1 MQTENSYLQQ
11 HMHLMEHND
20 NLNIVL
26 RNMKFETTTLRE
38 DKYIAP
44 LCTTTDMVSEG
55 VLCNSFETP
64 MEYDDLY
71 KW

>member
-1 MQTENSYLQQ
+1 
-11 HMHLMEHND
+11 MHHTEHND
-20 NLNIVL
+20 NLNIIL
-26 RNMKFETTTLRE
+26 RNMKLETTTFRE

-64 MEYDDLY
+64 LEYDKEY
-71 KW
+71 AW